1 MAHVVS
7 SGILMSFMVYY
18 VTSFGTSSLF
28 RDQQQLFTGSRTPQK
43 DSNLKESEI
52 SDYLQ
57 NYRGSDSDSH
67 GASAQFMLHLFKDLV
82 HGKELDEAVGHTD
95 GQTRNFIQQTDTIR
109 SFSPSKYNSIFFVDV
124 AVVAVVAAAFH
135 TSCSKKKMLLWHYT
149 DKLYHTPAGGGG
161 GGGYSH
167 IMAVLV
173 CGIRKPPFFR
183 PDTLQKTPLFESDKL
198 QKTHISTEMTLS
210 FTFRS
215 ALIDLFCL
223 NLVSLSLVQKVV
235 RSESVH
241 YLASASSESIH
252 CFRFDQL

>member
-7 SGILMSFMVYY
+7 SGILMSFFISY

-52 SDYLQ
+52 SDYLL
-57 NYRGSDSDSH
+57 NYRGSNSDSH

-82 HGKELDEAVGHTD
+82 HGKKLDEAVGHTD

-109 SFSPSKYNSIFFVDV
+109 SFSPSKCNSIIFVDV

-161 GGGYSH
+161 GGGGTPILWQYWYVASES
-167 IMAVLV
+167 
-173 CGIRKPPFFR
+173 PPFFR
-183 PDTLQKTPLFESDKL
+183 PDSSKRPHFLKVISFKRLTFLQKWRSPLLSDP
-198 QKTHISTEMTLS
+198 
-210 FTFRS
+210 RW
-215 ALIDLFCL
+215 
-223 NLVSLSLVQKVV
+223 
-235 RSESVH
+235 
-241 YLASASSESIH
+241 
-252 CFRFDQL
+252 